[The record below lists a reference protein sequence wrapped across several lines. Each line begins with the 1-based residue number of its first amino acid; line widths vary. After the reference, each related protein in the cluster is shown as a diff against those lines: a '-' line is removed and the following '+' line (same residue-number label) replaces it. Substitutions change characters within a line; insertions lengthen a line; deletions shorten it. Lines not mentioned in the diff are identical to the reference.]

1 MSKCEYLLRHQ
12 PVPNDG
18 NLSKGWLG
26 MENSQKVVKH
36 QSRGYLFAKRVTDI
50 VLSVIALILL
60 SPVFLVI
67 WLLDSFGDNKGPVF
81 FKQTRIGMHH
91 QPFKIYKF
99 RSMIVNADEILHQ
112 DPELYQKYV
121 ANNYK
126 LEPEEDPRITRLGRI
141 LRKTSLDEI
150 PQFINILKGE
160 MSLIGPR
167 PVVKEEVEI
176 YGDRADKFL
185 SVKPG
190 AMGLW
195 QSSGRSNI
203 GYPER
208 CDLELSY
215 VDHASYWYD
224 CRILFK
230 NLISI
235 FKSTGAY

>member
-1 MSKCEYLLRHQ
+1 MSKREYLLRHQ

>member
-1 MSKCEYLLRHQ
+1 MSEQECLLRHQ

-26 MENSQKVVKH
+26 MENSQKMVKH
-36 QSRGYLFAKRVTDI
+36 PSRGYLFAKRVTDI